1 MPNWI
6 EGTLKLRG
14 KTNDMRRFFKTAI
27 QPCACFGKEPY
38 KQEDFIEF
46 DFNEEWNVV
55 HIKEDAYIE
64 GTQRAFINND
74 CYAEFE
80 DDEDTVCVPIRQA
93 WAFVPKNWQDISKKF
108 NLDIRLYGFERGMEF
123 CQEVEV
129 IDGEITIDREIK
141 YDDWEWECPMP
152 ILGG

>member
-14 KTNDMRRFFKTAI
+14 KTKDLRRFFKTAI

-46 DFNEEWNVV
+46 DFHEDWAEV

-64 GTQRAFINND
+64 GTQRAFIND
-74 CYAEFE
+74 ECYAEFE
-80 DDEDTVCVPIRQA
+80 DDEDTVCIPIRQA
-93 WAFVPKNWQDISKKF
+93 WAWKAKNDQQREAIKEFKRQDYALRQKSHLNRRK
-108 NLDIRLYGFERGMEF
+108 ER
-123 CQEVEV
+123 
-129 IDGEITIDREIK
+129 
-141 YDDWEWECPMP
+141 
-152 ILGG
+152 